1 MIIQCTNC
9 DKKFEVDSSLIPET
23 GRNIQ
28 CGSCSHT
35 WFYKITDLSPDP
47 VNLEFKSAKTSNDFK
62 SINKG
67 LDEKKIEEISIN
79 TQNLSKKNSSI
90 KTKKSKNTINLGNIL
105 AYMIVAI
112 ISFIA
117 LVIVLDTFKSP
128 LSDLFPSLELLLYNL
143 FETIKDMFLFFKNL
157 FV

>member
-9 DKKFEVDSSLIPET
+9 NKKFEVDSTLIPET

-35 WFYKITDLSPDP
+35 WFYKPTDVTPDP
-47 VNLEFKSAKTSNDFK
+47 IDLELKSEKTSNDYK
-62 SINKG
+62 SINKD
-67 LDEKKIEEISIN
+67 LDEKKINEISID
-79 TQNLSKKNSSI
+79 TQDLSKKNPSI
-90 KTKKSKNTINLGNIL
+90 KIKKSKNTIKLGNIL
-105 AYMIVAI
+105 AYIIVAI

-117 LVIVLDTFKSP
+117 IITVLDTFKSP
-128 LSDLFPSLELLLYNL
+128 LTNLFPSLELLLYNL